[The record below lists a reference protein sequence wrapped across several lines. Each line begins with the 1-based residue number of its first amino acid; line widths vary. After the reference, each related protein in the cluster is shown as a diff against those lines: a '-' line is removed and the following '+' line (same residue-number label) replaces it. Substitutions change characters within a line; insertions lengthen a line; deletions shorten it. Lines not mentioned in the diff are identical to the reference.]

1 MDGVTGTVTAAG
13 IAGPFSY
20 LRGPVAFPDVDPTV
34 SEVWARLSTPL
45 DSQPTGTTLTPFV
58 TTGSNVLVGVH
69 SVTGSGTLQETMFV
83 TFDGNAG
90 QWHVITADG
99 AEDVIRVPWIGGEIT
114 ERREVRR
121 EIVALYDAACARL
134 GVTARPHD

>member
-1 MDGVTGTVTAAG
+1 MPHTFDDAALAGVLGHMNDDHTDDNLL
-13 IAGPFSY
+13 IARAFSP
-20 LRGPVAFPDVDPTV
+20 LPDVI
-34 SEVWARLSTPL
+34 SSTM
-45 DSQPTGTTLTPFV
+45 T
-58 TTGSNVLVGVH
+58 
-69 SVTGSGTLQETMFV
+69 
-83 TFDGNAG
+83 TFDGAAG

-99 AEDVIRVPWIGGEIT
+99 AEDVIRVPWPGGDIT